1 MGKILAIIGEWLLR
15 NGVKKV
21 LAGAGLGVF
30 SYLAVIVAIRA
41 AFDSLISEVNS
52 VPRDVLELMGLSGI
66 DTVISAFVS
75 VAIFLMTL
83 NNGKLVIRQ
92 VTK

>member
-30 SYLAVIVAIRA
+30 SYLAVMVAIRA
-41 AFDSLISEVNS
+41 AFDALLSEVNS

-66 DTVISAFVS
+66 DSVISAVVS
-75 VAIFLMTL
+75 VSIFLMTL